1 MAFSKNGWSSFNEID
16 FELSKIK
23 SIADGFDNQ
32 NKINR
37 HYQKTIFQQYNFS
50 KNLASNDLNKN
61 MKKDEDTQNP
71 PDNSTLLYF
80 SKFLD
85 NSEDSFGSME
95 ERIIKP
101 QKNELIFNEKNFLI
115 ESLMLPESLIC
126 FKVYSK
132 NKNLWRWEGKH
143 FRFFLPSQFI
153 NKKLKQN

>member
-1 MAFSKNGWSSFNEID
+1 MAFSKNGWSSFHEID

-50 KNLASNDLNKN
+50 KNIASNDLNKN
-61 MKKDEDTQNP
+61 MKKDEDIQNP

-80 SKFLD
+80 SNFLD

-95 ERIIKP
+95 EKITKP
-101 QKNELIFNEKNFLI
+101 PKNELVFNEKNFLI
-115 ESLMLPESLIC
+115 ENLMLPESLIC
-126 FKVYSK
+126 FKVYK
-132 NKNLWRWEGKH
+132 
-143 FRFFLPSQFI
+143 
-153 NKKLKQN
+153 KKLK